1 MINTFKEYFDI
12 DEYYLKINLNQ
23 EKISL
28 ISFDTLLLDGITYH
42 FSITNE
48 DIKNNKKY
56 NDMSLKEVYEKI
68 VDSIENK
75 KFVTDK
81 ENDFLILSLFEGD
94 NFDINK
100 DFQFILIKS
109 TEKNAD
115 YESAMKKIIL
125 SLRKENDNMKGQLE
139 LLSLNKKAESAQF
152 LGYPRKNFN
161 IKEKSD
167 EQNNNGKFI
176 ASVQPIHPKT
186 YIEGEDKNQKVN
198 VGDKKN
204 SKKISLTQ
212 SQRIFDKKNSLD
224 LSISTLANLDFGSY
238 PSVELSQ
245 DSSNIIAG
253 YGANSYNGL
262 IRKNNED
269 KIKVVPNYKL
279 TKEVKKKNGE
289 IINPNISYFA
299 IYDGHGGNKCSI
311 FLQENLHNY
320 IFSSDYF
327 PLYTMQAIK
336 GAFVK
341 AENNFS
347 STVIESGNL
356 IDKSGSCAVSVLIM
370 DEWCF
375 VINLG
380 DSRALYSFDSGNKLF
395 QITRDHKPNDP
406 IEKER
411 IEKAGGKIYKDEF
424 VTINGKRIKADEKNL
439 PPGLV
444 LPYRVLPGNLAV
456 SILILIFII

>member
-1 MINTFKEYFDI
+1 MINTFKAYFDI

-42 FSITNE
+42 FSITDE
-48 DIKNNKKY
+48 DVKNNKKY
-56 NDMSLKEVYEKI
+56 NNMSLKELYEKI
-68 VDSIENK
+68 VNCIEQQ
-75 KFVTDK
+75 KFVTNK
-81 ENDFLILSLFEGD
+81 ENDYLILSLFEGD

-100 DFQFILIKS
+100 DLQLILVKS

-115 YESAMKKIIL
+115 YESAMKKIIF

-139 LLSLNKKAESAQF
+139 QLCLNKKSESAQF
-152 LGYPRKNFN
+152 LSYPGKNFD
-161 IKEKSD
+161 IKGKSKSD
-167 EQNNNGKFI
+167 EINNMGKFI
-176 ASVQPIHPKT
+176 ASVQPVHPNT
-186 YIEGEDKNQKVN
+186 YIGNESN
-198 VGDKKN
+198 KKET
-204 SKKISLTQ
+204 KKSLTA
-212 SQRIFDKKNSLD
+212 SQRPFDKKKSLG
-224 LSISTLANLDFGSY
+224 LSISTLADIDYNSY
-238 PSVELSQ
+238 PSVELSLN
-245 DSSNIIAG
+245 SFNIICG

-262 IRKNNED
+262 IRKYNED
-269 KIKVVPNYKL
+269 KIKVIPNYKL
-279 TKEVKKKNGE
+279 KKEVKKKNGE

-299 IYDGHGGNKCSI
+299 IYDGHGGNKCSL

-327 PLYTMQAIK
+327 PLYTMQAINN
-336 GAFVK
+336 AFVQ
-341 AENNFS
+341 AEKNFYS
-347 STVIESGNL
+347 MVSESGTL
-356 IDKSGSCAVSVLIM
+356 TDKSGSCAVSCLIM

-395 QITRDHKPNDP
+395 QVTRDHKPNDP

-411 IEKAGGKIYKDEF
+411 IEKAGGKVYKDEF
-424 VTINGKRIKADEKNL
+424 VTIKGERIKADEKNL

-456 SILILIFII
+456 SIFYNNYII

>member
-28 ISFDTLLLDGITYH
+28 MSFDTLLLDGITYH
-42 FSITNE
+42 FSITDE
-48 DIKNNKKY
+48 EVKNNKKY
-56 NDMSLKEVYEKI
+56 NNMSLKEVYEKI
-68 VDSIENK
+68 VNSIEQQ

-81 ENDFLILSLFEGD
+81 ENDYLILSLFEGD

-100 DFQFILIKS
+100 DLQFILVKS

-125 SLRKENDNMKGQLE
+125 SLRKENNNMKVQLDQ
-139 LLSLNKKAESAQF
+139 LSLNKKSESAQ
-152 LGYPRKNFN
+152 LLSYPGKNFN
-161 IKEKSD
+161 IQGKSKSD
-167 EQNNNGKFI
+167 EVNINEKFI
-176 ASVQPIHPKT
+176 ASVQPVHPNT
-186 YIEGEDKNQKVN
+186 YIGSGAN
-198 VGDKKN
+198 KKET
-204 SKKISLTQ
+204 KKSLTV
-212 SQRIFDKKNSLD
+212 SQRPFDKRKSLG
-224 LSISTLANLDFGSY
+224 LSISTLADIDYNSY
-238 PSVELSQ
+238 PSVELSLN
-245 DSSNIIAG
+245 SFNIIVG

-262 IRKNNED
+262 IRKYNED
-269 KIKVVPNYKL
+269 KIKVIPNYKL

-299 IYDGHGGNKCSI
+299 IYDGHGGNGCSN

-327 PLYTMQAIK
+327 PLYTMQAIN
-336 GAFVK
+336 GAFVQ
-341 AENNFS
+341 AEKTFYSMVSEN
-347 STVIESGNL
+347 GNL
-356 IDKSGSCAVSVLIM
+356 TDKSGSCAVSCLIM

-375 VINLG
+375 IINLG

-395 QITRDHKPNDP
+395 QVTRDHKPNDP

-411 IEKAGGKIYKDEF
+411 IEKAGGKVYKDEY
-424 VTINGKRIKADEKNL
+424 VTIKGERIKADEKNL

-444 LPYRVLPGNLAV
+444 LPYRVIPGNLAV
-456 SILILIFII
+456 SILL

>member
-1 MINTFKEYFDI
+1 MSKITMENLQHQFNQFT
-12 DEYYLKINLNQ
+12 LKHIQ
-23 EKISL
+23 KEKIK
-28 ISFDTLLLDGITYH
+28 
-42 FSITNE
+42 
-48 DIKNNKKY
+48 IKK
-56 NDMSLKEVYEKI
+56 L
-68 VDSIENK
+68 
-75 KFVTDK
+75 
-81 ENDFLILSLFEGD
+81 
-94 NFDINK
+94 
-100 DFQFILIKS
+100 
-109 TEKNAD
+109 
-115 YESAMKKIIL
+115 
-125 SLRKENDNMKGQLE
+125 
-139 LLSLNKKAESAQF
+139 
-152 LGYPRKNFN
+152 
-161 IKEKSD
+161 
-167 EQNNNGKFI
+167 
-176 ASVQPIHPKT
+176 
-186 YIEGEDKNQKVN
+186 
-198 VGDKKN
+198 
-204 SKKISLTQ
+204 ISLTQ

-356 IDKSGSCAVSVLIM
+356 IDKSGSCAVSALIM

-424 VTINGKRIKADEKNL
+424 VTINGKRIKAEEKNL

-456 SILILIFII
+456 SILILIFIIQVARSIGDYKVKMEQFGGKSNTVICLPCVNSFQISDKSDFILLGCKNFLIKFILLFQVMVFLIAWIMIKYCIKFGATKKKGKLMMI